1 MTDHKNLKMF
11 KEKVSVRDEELI
23 REILKRCRVAVV
35 GIHDEPYPYC
45 VPMNYGFEWEDQLI
59 FYFHMAT
66 DGHRIRLLKRD
77 NRVSMAIYE
86 FLDRHGYKRVHNE
99 PHDYRSVMAYG
110 RAEIICPEQEEEYLH
125 GMNVLLAGP
134 ALAADH
140 ADYAG
145 YEKQNA
151 DSENYCRYC
160 YREGPVSC
168 QQPGRGADS
177 AQHSS
182 GLKSE

>member
-1 MTDHKNLKMF
+1 MTDHKKLKMY

-125 GMNVLLAGP
+125 GMNVLLAGQRWP
-134 ALAADH
+134 LITRITPDMKNRMLILKITADIVTGK
-140 ADYAG
+140 AQY
-145 YEKQNA
+145 
-151 DSENYCRYC
+151 
-160 YREGPVSC
+160 PVSSLDEV
-168 QQPGRGADS
+168 PIPPNIPLD
-177 AQHSS
+177 
-182 GLKSE
+182 